1 MSALRLPRY
10 QPGQDVQNYLDALVL
25 TLEQA
30 LNARQAGAYKVT
42 NATALR
48 TLDSSTA
55 TAAQTVQVL
64 ATLIQD
70 LRTGGVLG

>member
-10 QPGQDVQNYLDALVL
+10 QPGQDVPSYLDALAL
-25 TLEQA
+25 ALDQA

-48 TLDSSTA
+48 TLDSVGA
-55 TAAQTVQVL
+55 TPAQTAQVL
-64 ATLIQD
+64 ATVVQD
-70 LRTGGVLG
+70 LRAGGVLG